1 MGVSF
6 ARSIRSKFLLI
17 SLLIEVSMLALL
29 VGNSVRLIREH
40 LEAQVDARIQAVE
53 RAYSTAVLI
62 PLASHDYAMLRDILD
77 GFKNSQDIVYLAVTD
92 TQNKIL
98 ASSGWNSAKP
108 LPAAG
113 RQGNL
118 RNIVFNVSS
127 FGQDY
132 GQIHYGLST
141 DRVDAA
147 IRTLFSQS
155 LLIALIEILL
165 SLILLSIT
173 CYLLTRNLT
182 SLTDASEQVAG
193 GNYSA
198 IIPVRGRDEV
208 AVLTENFNRMTSA
221 VRERHE
227 KVHYYQGELEKTNR
241 QLEAT
246 LLTAKELALLAEQAN
261 TAKREF
267 LQNMSHEL
275 RTPMNGVMG
284 MAQLLSITNLT
295 QEQQAYL
302 KDLESSADNLL
313 TLISNI
319 LDFTAVAGEKTC
331 LSITSFVLKDLIGDL
346 VASNKVLADEKR
358 IVVTFKI
365 DQRIPM
371 YIYGDKDRMY
381 QILDNLMSNALKFT
395 SQGNIQIEAHQVL
408 TTSEQAIIKF
418 SVTDSGVGIA
428 EDRLETIFNAFTQVD
443 GTNTRQYGGIGLGL
457 SIVKVLVELMGGT
470 IGAESSIGKGS
481 TFWFKLPLVYNAP
494 EECHES

>member
-1 MGVSF
+1 MGVSL
-6 ARSIRSKFLLI
+6 ARSIRSKFLMI

-29 VGNSVRLIREH
+29 VGNSVRLIHEH
-40 LEAQVDARIQAVE
+40 LDAQVDARIQAVE

-62 PLASHDYAMLRDILD
+62 PLASRDYAMLRDILD

-98 ASSGWNSAKP
+98 ASTGWNTTKS
-108 LPAAG
+108 LPAEG

-118 RNIVFNVSS
+118 RNIIFNVSS

-132 GQIHYGLST
+132 GRVHYGLST
-141 DRVDAA
+141 DRVDTA

-155 LLIALIEILL
+155 LLIALIEIVL

-182 SLTDASEQVAG
+182 SLADASEQVAG
-193 GNYSA
+193 GNYDTV
-198 IIPVRGRDEV
+198 IPVNGRDEV
-208 AVLTENFNRMTSA
+208 AVLTENFNRMTAA
-221 VRERHE
+221 VRERHDQ
-227 KVHYYQGELEKTNR
+227 VQFYQAELEKTNR

-275 RTPMNGVMG
+275 RTPINGVMG
-284 MAQLLSITNLT
+284 MAQLLGVTSLT
-295 QEQQAYL
+295 QEQQTYL
-302 KDLESSADNLL
+302 KDLEFSADNLL

-319 LDFTAVAGEKTC
+319 LDFTAVAGEKTY
-331 LSITSFVLKDLIGDL
+331 LAISAFMPEDLIDDL
-346 VASNKVLADEKR
+346 VASNKVLANGKS
-358 IVVTFKI
+358 ITVTSKI
-365 DQRIPM
+365 DQQIPTP
-371 YIYGDKDRMY
+371 IYGDKERIY
-381 QILDNLMSNALKFT
+381 QVLDHLMSNALKFT
-395 SQGNIQIEAHQVL
+395 HQGSVQIEVQQVL
-408 TTSEQAIIKF
+408 ATKEQAIIKF

-428 EDRLETIFNAFTQVD
+428 ENQLETIFNAFTQVD
-443 GTNTRQYGGIGLGL
+443 GTATRQYGGIGLGL

-470 IGAESSIGKGS
+470 LGVESSLGKGS
-481 TFWFKLPLVYNAP
+481 TFWFKVPLVYNVS
-494 EECHES
+494 EEVQHT